1 MAEKD
6 VTPSAR
12 ARYKELCDTVP
23 MEKLLDALHSR
34 GGVYDESKYTK
45 VLCSDC
51 ADSHKPN
58 PDCRYCRGNG
68 LCFATSTSPF
78 GVRHKELMKHSNDPT
93 WKRVDQ
99 MTPEEYRER
108 YEALI
113 AEGIK
118 PDPDGLGGRRYSPDG
133 DIILCHHLNCGSK
146 SCGFCNGRGV
156 IYVNKHSMAHLTH
169 CEKMSAASKK
179 VDVPTSWTPAVELT
193 PKEYAKLYKSLSGV
207 EPDPNSHYRFI
218 KGSPDAAVIPCL
230 DLDCRDSGCASCK
243 GKRVTWAHK
252 NSTWY
257 SRHLE
262 LLSRAE
268 FQKMGKEFKQ
278 EILGEFPV
286 PVKYN
291 TQEFQQRLADKISA
305 EIASGI
311 SNVGEISYSNGTQ
324 VLYPYYGP
332 KTITTSTDIKLKEQ
346 NMMNMNNKSDSEA
359 KPVSVA
365 TQQRVMKVAETI
377 DTIVDD
383 TKSASVRAAA
393 SQFVKLTREPLV
405 AALTR
410 GLGMEDNE
418 TSRAAAARFLRSPL
432 GDALVSGMLSMGV
445 TALPVKGNLK
455 NEISKEL
462 RIRAMSTAMDET
474 VDLIMGPFRTVT
486 GQLLQG
492 GIELNLLEEGTPNT
506 LKLETHIAEKVEV
519 TDE

>member
-6 VTPSAR
+6 VGPSAR

-23 MEKLLDALHSR
+23 MEKLLDALHSLD
-34 GGVYDESKYTK
+34 GVYDERRYTK

-51 ADSHKPN
+51 ADSHTPN
-58 PDCRYCRGNG
+58 VDCRYCKGTG
-68 LCFATSTSPF
+68 LCLATPTSTF

-118 PDPDGLGGRRYSPDG
+118 PDPNGLGGRRHSPDG
-133 DIILCHHLNCGSK
+133 GIILCHHLNCGSK
-146 SCGFCNGRGV
+146 SCDFCKGRGV
-156 IYVNKHSMAHLTH
+156 IYAGKDSLAHRTH
-169 CEKMSAASKK
+169 CAKMGITPKK
-179 VDVPTSWTPAVELT
+179 VDTPTPWTPAAELQ
-193 PKEYAKLYKSLSGV
+193 E
-207 EPDPNSHYRFI
+207 
-218 KGSPDAAVIPCL
+218 
-230 DLDCRDSGCASCK
+230 
-243 GKRVTWAHK
+243 
-252 NSTWY
+252 
-257 SRHLE
+257 
-262 LLSRAE
+262 
-268 FQKMGKEFKQ
+268 MGKEEFKR
-278 EILGEFPV
+278 EILGGFPE

-291 TQEFQQRLADKISA
+291 TQEFRQRIADQISA
-305 EIASGI
+305 EIASGVF
-311 SNVGEISYSNGTQ
+311 NVGEIPYSNGTQ
-324 VLYPYYGP
+324 VLYTYYGP
-332 KTITTSTDIKLKEQ
+332 KAITTSTSTDIKLKEKE
-346 NMMNMNNKSDSEA
+346 MNKSNDSEA

>member
-34 GGVYDESKYTK
+34 GGVYDEI
-45 VLCSDC
+45 
-51 ADSHKPN
+51 
-58 PDCRYCRGNG
+58 
-68 LCFATSTSPF
+68 ATSTSIF
-78 GVRHKELMKHSNDPT
+78 GERHKELMKHSNDPT

-118 PDPDGLGGRRYSPDG
+118 PDPDGMGGRRHSPDG
-133 DIILCHHLNCGSK
+133 GIILCHHTHCGSK
-146 SCGFCNGRGV
+146 SCGFCKGRGV
-156 IYVNKHSMAHLTH
+156 IFAGKDSLAHRTH
-169 CEKMSAASKK
+169 CAKMSAAPKK
-179 VDVPTSWTPAVELT
+179 DDKPTSWTPAAELQ
-193 PKEYAKLYKSLSGV
+193 E
-207 EPDPNSHYRFI
+207 
-218 KGSPDAAVIPCL
+218 
-230 DLDCRDSGCASCK
+230 
-243 GKRVTWAHK
+243 
-252 NSTWY
+252 
-257 SRHLE
+257 
-262 LLSRAE
+262 
-268 FQKMGKEFKQ
+268 MGKEEFKR
-278 EILGEFPV
+278 EILGGFPE

-291 TQEFQQRLADKISA
+291 TQEFRQRIADQISA
-305 EIASGI
+305 EIASGVF
-311 SNVGEISYSNGTQ
+311 NVGEIPYSNGTQ
-324 VLYPYYGP
+324 VLYTYYGP
-332 KTITTSTDIKLKEQ
+332 KAITTSTSTDIKLKEKE
-346 NMMNMNNKSDSEA
+346 MNKSNDSEA

>member
-6 VTPSAR
+6 VGPSAR

-23 MEKLLDALHSR
+23 MEKPLDALHSR
-34 GGVYDESKYTK
+34 GGLYEEGKYTK
-45 VLCSDC
+45 VLCGDC
-51 ADSHKPN
+51 DDSHTPN
-58 PDCRYCRGNG
+58 PDCRYCRGTG
-68 LCFATSTSPF
+68 LCLATPTSAF

-118 PDPDGLGGRRYSPDG
+118 PDPNGSGGRRHSPDG
-133 DIILCHHLNCGSK
+133 GIILCHHTHCGSK
-146 SCGFCNGRGV
+146 SCGFCKGRGV
-156 IYVNKHSMAHLTH
+156 IYAGKDSLAHRTH
-169 CEKMSAASKK
+169 CAKMSVAPKK
-179 VDVPTSWTPAVELT
+179 VDVS
-193 PKEYAKLYKSLSGV
+193 
-207 EPDPNSHYRFI
+207 
-218 KGSPDAAVIPCL
+218 
-230 DLDCRDSGCASCK
+230 
-243 GKRVTWAHK
+243 
-252 NSTWY
+252 
-257 SRHLE
+257 
-262 LLSRAE
+262 
-268 FQKMGKEFKQ
+268 
-278 EILGEFPV
+278 
-286 PVKYN
+286 
-291 TQEFQQRLADKISA
+291 
-305 EIASGI
+305 
-311 SNVGEISYSNGTQ
+311 
-324 VLYPYYGP
+324 
-332 KTITTSTDIKLKEQ
+332 TSTDIKLKEKE
-346 NMMNMNNKSDSEA
+346 MNKSNDSEA

>member
-6 VTPSAR
+6 VGPSAR
-12 ARYKELCDTVP
+12 ARYKELCDTAP

-34 GGVYDESKYTK
+34 GGLYEEGKYTK
-45 VLCSDC
+45 VLCGDC
-51 ADSHKPN
+51 ADSHTPN
-58 PDCRYCRGNG
+58 PDCRYCRGTG
-68 LCFATSTSPF
+68 LCFATPTSAF

-118 PDPDGLGGRRYSPDG
+118 PDPNGLGGRRHSPDG
-133 DIILCHHLNCGSK
+133 GIILCHHTHCGSK
-146 SCGFCNGRGV
+146 SCGFCKGRGV
-156 IYVNKHSMAHLTH
+156 IYARKDSLAHRTH
-169 CEKMSAASKK
+169 CAKMSVAPKK
-179 VDVPTSWTPAVELT
+179 VDVPTSWTPAAELQ
-193 PKEYAKLYKSLSGV
+193 E
-207 EPDPNSHYRFI
+207 
-218 KGSPDAAVIPCL
+218 
-230 DLDCRDSGCASCK
+230 
-243 GKRVTWAHK
+243 
-252 NSTWY
+252 
-257 SRHLE
+257 
-262 LLSRAE
+262 
-268 FQKMGKEFKQ
+268 MGKEEFKR
-278 EILGEFPV
+278 EILGGFPE

-291 TQEFQQRLADKISA
+291 TQEFRQRIADQISA
-305 EIASGI
+305 EIASGVF
-311 SNVGEISYSNGTQ
+311 NVGEIPYSNGTQ
-324 VLYPYYGP
+324 VLYTYYGP

>member
-1 MAEKD
+1 M
-6 VTPSAR
+6 
-12 ARYKELCDTVP
+12 
-23 MEKLLDALHSR
+23 
-34 GGVYDESKYTK
+34 
-45 VLCSDC
+45 
-51 ADSHKPN
+51 
-58 PDCRYCRGNG
+58 
-68 LCFATSTSPF
+68 
-78 GVRHKELMKHSNDPT
+78 
-93 WKRVDQ
+93 
-99 MTPEEYRER
+99 
-108 YEALI
+108 
-113 AEGIK
+113 
-118 PDPDGLGGRRYSPDG
+118 
-133 DIILCHHLNCGSK
+133 
-146 SCGFCNGRGV
+146 
-156 IYVNKHSMAHLTH
+156 
-169 CEKMSAASKK
+169 
-179 VDVPTSWTPAVELT
+179 
-193 PKEYAKLYKSLSGV
+193 
-207 EPDPNSHYRFI
+207 
-218 KGSPDAAVIPCL
+218 
-230 DLDCRDSGCASCK
+230 
-243 GKRVTWAHK
+243 
-252 NSTWY
+252 
-257 SRHLE
+257 
-262 LLSRAE
+262 
-268 FQKMGKEFKQ
+268 
-278 EILGEFPV
+278 
-286 PVKYN
+286 
-291 TQEFQQRLADKISA
+291 
-305 EIASGI
+305 
-311 SNVGEISYSNGTQ
+311 
-324 VLYPYYGP
+324 
-332 KTITTSTDIKLKEQ
+332 
-346 NMMNMNNKSDSEA
+346 NKSNDSEA